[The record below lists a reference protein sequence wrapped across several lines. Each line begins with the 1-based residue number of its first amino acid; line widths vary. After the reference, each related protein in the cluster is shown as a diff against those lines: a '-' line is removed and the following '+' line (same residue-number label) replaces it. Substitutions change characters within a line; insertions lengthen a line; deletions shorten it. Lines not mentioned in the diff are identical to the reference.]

1 MPRKWFTNAKRAF
14 AQSFDLPKEVLL
26 DIPRITMIG
35 QLHIYI
41 ENHKG
46 LINFTN
52 KELRLHMK
60 NGQLLV
66 RGKDFV
72 IKTILP
78 DEILLEGEIEGVNF
92 INDEEK
98 K

>member
-1 MPRKWFTNAKRAF
+1 MAKKWFTNAKRAF
-14 AQSFDLPKEVLL
+14 AEKLELPSEVFL

-35 QLHIYI
+35 HLHIYI

-52 KELRLHMK
+52 NELRLHMK

-66 RGKDFV
+66 RGDNFV
-72 IKTILP
+72 IKTVLA
-78 DEILLEGEIEGVNF
+78 DEILLEGEIHGVSFLN
-92 INDEEK
+92 EETK
-98 K
+98 